1 MPVAPTAES
10 TKNLEEAWVAAQAA
24 EISPEHFEEQ
34 EEEPRMEDEE
44 GDAAPAAEAEGS
56 PEMCRWAG
64 WEDDCEEED
73 ETPHPVPTP
82 STSKGSGKKGRGGR
96 GALRAGLNRLAG
108 ERL

>member
-1 MPVAPTAES
+1 
-10 TKNLEEAWVAAQAA
+10 
-24 EISPEHFEEQ
+24 
-34 EEEPRMEDEE
+34 MEDEE

-56 PEMCRWAG
+56 PEMCKWPD

-96 GALRAGLNRLAG
+96 VLFELASTGWQASVCKKLPDLTADNRFHICVTLTHA
-108 ERL
+108 RSMVSCFCVQRTTA